1 MTQRVQISVIGASE
15 GEPAILTDAEAV
27 GRGIAEAGA
36 VLVCGGLT
44 GVMEAAS
51 RGAAQ
56 AGGTILAI
64 LPTLSPADANPY
76 VTHAVATGTG
86 HARNLAVVA
95 SGEAVIAVG
104 GEWGTLSE
112 IAYARKLGRPV
123 VSIQSWPLR
132 NRAGTDLGIVEAG
145 TAGEAV
151 RAALSAAVVEP
162 SSAERTDAADDVL
175 DQTDPSRYRTE

>member
-1 MTQRVQISVIGASE
+1 VTQRVQISVIGASE
-15 GEPAILTDAEAV
+15 GAPEILRDAEAV
-27 GRGIAEAGA
+27 GRGIAEGGA

-51 RGAAQ
+51 KGAAE
-56 AGGTILAI
+56 AGGMVLAV

-123 VSIQSWPLR
+123 VAIQSWTMR
-132 NRAGTDLGIVEAG
+132 NHAGTDLGIVEAK
-145 TAGEAV
+145 TPEEAV
-151 RAALSAAVVEP
+151 KAALSAAVVEP
-162 SSAERTDAADDVL
+162 SSGQRTEAADDVL
-175 DQTDPSRYRTE
+175 DQAEVDRR

>member
-1 MTQRVQISVIGASE
+1 MTQRTQISVIGASE
-15 GEPAILTDAEAV
+15 GEPEILRDAEAV
-27 GRGIAEAGA
+27 GRGIADAGA

-51 RGAAQ
+51 KGAAD
-56 AGGTILAI
+56 AGGTIVGI

-123 VSIQSWPLR
+123 VAIQSWTLR
-132 NRAGTDLGIVEAG
+132 NRAGTDLGIVEAD
-145 TAGEAV
+145 TPEEAV
-151 RAALSAAVVEP
+151 RLALSAAVLEP
-162 SSAERTDAADDVL
+162 SSDARTEAADDVL
-175 DQTDPSRYRTE
+175 DQADVDRR

>member
-1 MTQRVQISVIGASE
+1 MPQKVQISVIGAAQ
-15 GEPAILTDAEAV
+15 GEPEILQDAAGV

-51 RGAAQ
+51 RGAAE
-56 AGGTILAI
+56 AGGTVLAV
-64 LPTLSPADANPY
+64 LPTLSPADANPH
-76 VTHAVATGTG
+76 VTHAIATGTG

-132 NRAGTDLGIVEAG
+132 NRAGTDLGIVEAK
-145 TAGEAV
+145 TPEEAV
-151 RAALSAAVVEP
+151 EAALSAA
-162 SSAERTDAADDVL
+162 DAL
-175 DQTDPSRYRTE
+175 DQPDVDRQ

>member
-1 MTQRVQISVIGASE
+1 MAERTQISVIGASE
-15 GEPAILTDAEAV
+15 GDEEILADAEAV

-36 VLVCGGLT
+36 VLVCGGLA

-51 RGAAQ
+51 KGAAQ
-56 AGGTILAI
+56 AGGTVIGV

-76 VTHAVATGTG
+76 VTHAVPTGTG

-95 SGEAVIAVG
+95 SGHAVIAVG

-123 VSIQSWPLR
+123 VAMQSWRLR
-132 NRAGTDLGIVEAG
+132 NREDTGLGIAEAE
-145 TAGEAV
+145 APEEAV
-151 RAALSAAVVEP
+151 LLALEAASTRAS
-162 SSAERTDAADDVL
+162 
-175 DQTDPSRYRTE
+175 